1 MKKLNVGVIG
11 IGNLGQHHAR
21 IYYSMENTR
30 LTVIVDTDLEKIE
43 KYKKLYPNVEFFYDY
58 KDAINKADAFSIVV
72 PTKYHYLIAKDL
84 LLAGKHILVE
94 KPITTTLQEAE
105 ELIEIAQKNS
115 LILQVGHVERFNPVV
130 QTVKEYI
137 AQPIYIESVRLS
149 SFDPRVADIGVVLDL
164 MIHDIDIILCFVKSK
179 LASVESYG
187 SKLFTNKEDIV
198 KARLRFENGTICDLT
213 ASRISPTKY
222 RKMHIFQS
230 DSYLSLDF
238 IRQQAK
244 IYRKRT
250 NNVSSMDDIELIRPK
265 IKRDEP
271 LKLELESFVKSVLE
285 KRTPLV
291 TGEEAKNALG
301 VVIEIINKLKL

>member
-21 IYYSMENTR
+21 IYYSMIDIR
-30 LTVIVDTDLEKIE
+30 LSVIVDTDLEKID
-43 KYKKLYPNVEFFYDY
+43 KYKKLYPDVEFFYDY
-58 KDAINKADAFSIVV
+58 KDAIYKADAFSVVV

-105 ELIEIAQKNS
+105 ELVEIAKKNR

-137 AQPIYIESVRLS
+137 TQPKFIESVRLS

-179 LASVESYG
+179 LESVESYG

-222 RKMHIFQS
+222 RKMHIFQP

-244 IYRKRT
+244 IYRKKT

-265 IKRDEP
+265 IKKDEP
-271 LKLELESFVKSVLE
+271 LKLEIESFVNAVLE
-285 KRTPLV
+285 KKTPLV
-291 TGEEAKNALG
+291 TGEEAKNALS
-301 VVIEIINKLKL
+301 VAIEIINKLKL